1 MRALKTKTDKLTAL
15 INRQTL
21 VRSRDLK
28 RLSIPHIYLTRFVK
42 TGLLVKLQRDLY
54 TSAHNKSELTEHQS
68 LQEVSLTV
76 PKAVICLLSAL
87 RFHEVTTQN
96 PHEVWVA
103 IDVKSWTPAIS
114 YPPIRWV
121 RLSGRALEFGI
132 REHIIDGVRIRVYSP
147 AKTVADC
154 FKFRNKIGLDIAI
167 EALREVYRQKKATT
181 DELWEAAKVCRVSKV
196 MLPYMESLV

>member
-1 MRALKTKTDKLTAL
+1 MQKRPTKTEALKA
-15 INRQTL
+15 L
-21 VRSRDLK
+21 VRKQRLIRPADLSK
-28 RLSIPHIYLTRFVK
+28 LGIDRKYLERFVSQ
-42 TGLLVKLQRDLY
+42 GLLVKLQRGLY
-54 TSAHNKSELTEHQS
+54 AAPDSNLTENRG
-68 LQEVSLTV
+68 LLEVTRKV

-87 RFHEVTTQN
+87 RFHEVTTQS

-103 IDVKSWTPAIS
+103 LDVRSWKPTLS

-121 RLSGRALEFGI
+121 RLSGRPLEFGV
-132 REHIIDGVRIRVYSP
+132 REHIIDGVKLRVYSP

-167 EALREVYRQKKATT
+167 EALRETYRKKKATT

>member
-1 MRALKTKTDKLTAL
+1 MHKPRTKTEALKV
-15 INRQTL
+15 L
-21 VRSRDLK
+21 VRKQRLIRTADLNK
-28 RLSIPHIYLTRFVK
+28 LEIDRKYLERFVSQ
-42 TGLLVKLQRDLY
+42 GLLVKLQRGLY
-54 TSAHNKSELTEHQS
+54 AAPDSNLTENRG
-68 LQEVSLTV
+68 LLEVTRKV

-87 RFHEVTTQN
+87 RFHEVTTQS

-103 IDVKSWTPAIS
+103 LDVRSWKPTLS

-121 RLSGRALEFGI
+121 RLSGRPLEFGV
-132 REHIIDGVRIRVYSP
+132 REHIIDGVKLRVYSP